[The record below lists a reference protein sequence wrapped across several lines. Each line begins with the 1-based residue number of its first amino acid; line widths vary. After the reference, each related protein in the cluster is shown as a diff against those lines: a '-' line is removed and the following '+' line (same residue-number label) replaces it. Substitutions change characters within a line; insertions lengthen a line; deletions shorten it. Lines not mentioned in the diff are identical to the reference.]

1 MALTSVQVYSV
12 NANGVLAAIPN
23 FIFQT
28 DSTGSA
34 ILGGCCSNIEYTNSY
49 PNLEYNA
56 QGYWVGPYQ
65 VGYGNSA
72 IIGGGSINCIVDG
85 QASFIGAGQN
95 NYISGQT
102 TVFYRDTTNGSNTQT
117 ENFGAKS
124 FIGAGTKNTICSPKS
139 AIVGGHGNSIIGT
152 TCYYGI
158 PIFTDPSYSPPP
170 QDEYYTGNAVF
181 MGAGFWRPDQ
191 ICFGAGYN
199 VIAGGKNNN
208 LNGIFSVIGGGLCNS
223 INSERG
229 RISDVYGNSYPGQLS
244 GQYNFIGGGFSN
256 QINNSCTASIV
267 GGNNNEIDKSNNSS
281 ILGGCNNIISG
292 GNTSHNSLAGGLC
305 NRILGGAYQF
315 MGGGWKNLISG
326 ASYSALIG
334 GAQNQIVSDRIW
346 GREVAPR
353 IGDSLN
359 VIVGGDINL
368 ISGCLN
374 VIVGGSQN
382 IIKGRSNNILAGSVN
397 QIINVCN
404 STILAGYKTCAIHS
418 NSTIIGDYIDRSKT
432 SAGPHT
438 LTLDFA
444 SGIVLRS
451 QCIPLTSSSN
461 GLSGQIAID
470 SNYFYSHNGVK
481 WRRTALSEW

>member
-1 MALTSVQVYSV
+1 MALESVQTYEV
-12 NANGVLAAIPN
+12 NGDGILTAIPN

-28 DSTGSA
+28 DSSGSA
-34 ILGGCCSNIEYTNSY
+34 ILGGCCSNIEYANSY
-49 PNLEYNA
+49 PALFYDA

-65 VGYGNSA
+65 GGYGNSA

-102 TVFYRDTTNGSNTQT
+102 TVFYRNTSNGNSTKT
-117 ENFGAKS
+117 ENFGTKS

-170 QDEYYTGNAVF
+170 GDEYYTGNAVF
-181 MGAGFWRPDQ
+181 MGAGFWRPEQ

-199 VIAGGKNNN
+199 VVAGGKNNY

-229 RISDVYGNSYPGQLS
+229 SILSIYGNYYPNQLS

-256 QINNSCTASIV
+256 QINNSCTATIAGGNDNTIDKSKNSSIV
-267 GGNNNEIDKSNNSS
+267 GGCRN
-281 ILGGCNNIISG
+281 LISG
-292 GNTSHNSLAGGLC
+292 GNTDNNSLVGGFW
-305 NRILGGAYQF
+305 NTILGGAYQF
-315 MGGGWKNLISG
+315 MGGGYRNLISG
-326 ASYSALIG
+326 ASFSALIG
-334 GAQNQIVSDRIW
+334 GSQNSIISDRIA
-346 GREVAPR
+346 GRAA
-353 IGDSLN
+353 DQLN
-359 VIVGGDINL
+359 IIAGGVLNL

-374 VIVGGSQN
+374 SILGGSTNYIQ
-382 IIKGRSNNILAGSVN
+382 GSYSSILAGSQN
-397 QIINVCN
+397 KIQNVSN

-432 SAGPHT
+432 SAGPYT